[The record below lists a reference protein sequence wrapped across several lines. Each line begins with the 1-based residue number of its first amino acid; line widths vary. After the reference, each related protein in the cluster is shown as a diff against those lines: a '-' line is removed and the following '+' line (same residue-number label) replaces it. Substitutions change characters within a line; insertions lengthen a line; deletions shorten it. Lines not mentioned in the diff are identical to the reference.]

1 MFQWVFKS
9 SLYVLGHQITEASVQ
24 FASIGESIG
33 MICPYKN
40 VYSWQKLD
48 TQDILAS
55 CENGMN
61 EINSSISYRISVSND
76 CEKLKINEFT
86 AKDVGLY
93 RCYVFGERTS
103 NRHKYDFNITIR
115 TLKIVEAY
123 NSSVIKRKEGE
134 NITLTCVMEGQQPDT
149 ILFWTTAD
157 VLLAS
162 NRSRYVIHC
171 FRAQRMD
178 DMKQFVCT
186 ANSSNGSHLLEVKVQ
201 LRLLFRPRVSVVSLP
216 SPPTITKGGTIRLLC
231 EDNRENNENI
241 NSFSWSHDGQLLPN
255 NTNLLLFENADP
267 VVAGEYTCLARNIAG
282 EDFDVLEI
290 IVTFPPVV
298 QNETVVFETNSLPRT
313 LQCKVLGVPDN
324 YTFSKWLHYTYSN
337 QQIRI
342 LDGLGNGTLI
352 LPNNDR
358 EKHMYEDTG
367 IYICNVTN
375 NIPDEG
381 GYIWQTGKIKVIVAG
396 RPVLANPQKHI
407 NIGYLNETSRI
418 SIYTL
423 SSTRYPIATW
433 LDKDGYVLKT
443 ESCTSSEIE
452 TEYYGNL
459 VNVSAYKCDFYIKK
473 TQEKDFQKYAV
484 KVRNDLGES
493 LFEISLIPARKP
505 EIPRSVQVIALKFKI
520 IVKWHAGNSYGFLQA
535 FCIEYRKSFD
545 LKWSLV
551 AAESNTSVT
560 IDGLQIDTV
569 YFVRVFSRTMA
580 GESNKTGEVIVKT
593 GNHHLVIHSYSWE
606 IGVITSAAGVVFLI
620 CVYGMKA
627 LTKRICLDISPHRH
641 NLSQD
646 NGITPVTHEPQ
657 YDEIDSV
664 HYNPSNV
671 NDRPEALLNN
681 IPFETLLSS
690 NNDRNMASIA
700 TSNDGTT
707 YYTNHINL
715 CGSDPNITIADNVSM
730 GSSSDDSYLVPCRKY
745 INIEI
750 GVADRHNEQM
760 GEQ

>member
-1 MFQWVFKS
+1 MEAVFKES
-9 SLYVLGHQITEASVQ
+9 IMWHICFYLLYEGLQITEGSVQ

-86 AKDVGLY
+86 AEEVGLY

-115 TLKIVEAY
+115 TLKIVEAK
-123 NSSVIKRKEGE
+123 NSSIIKRKEGE
-134 NITLTCVMEGQQPDT
+134 NITLTCLMEGQQADT
-149 ILFWTTAD
+149 ILFLKSAD

-171 FRAQRMD
+171 FRAQRED
-178 DMKQFVCT
+178 DMKQFICS
-186 ANSSNGSHLLEVKVQ
+186 ANSNNGSYLLEVKVQ
-201 LRLLFRPRVSVVSLP
+201 LRLIFRPRVSVVSLP
-216 SPPTITKGGTIRLLC
+216 SPSTITKGGTIKLLC
-231 EDNRENNENI
+231 EENGENNDHT

-255 NTNLLLFENADP
+255 NTNFLLFENADP
-267 VVAGEYTCLARNIAG
+267 VVAGEYICLARNIAG
-282 EDFDVLEI
+282 EDCDFLEI
-290 IVTFPPVV
+290 IVTYPPVV
-298 QNETVVFETNSLPRT
+298 QNETVVFGTNSWPRT
-313 LQCKVLGVPDN
+313 LECKVLGVPDN

-352 LPNNDR
+352 LPNNER
-358 EKHMYEDTG
+358 AKLMYEDTG

-381 GYIWQTGKIKVIVAG
+381 AHKWQTGKIKVIVAG
-396 RPVLANPQKHI
+396 RPVLANPQKNI
-407 NIGYLNETSRI
+407 NIRYLNETSRI
-418 SIYTL
+418 SIFTL

-433 LDKDGYVLKT
+433 LDKNGYVLKT

-452 TEYYGNL
+452 TE
-459 VNVSAYKCDFYIKK
+459 FH
-473 TQEKDFQKYAV
+473 EKDFQKYAV
-484 KVRNDLGES
+484 KVRNDQGES
-493 LFEISLIPARKP
+493 LFQISLIPARKP

-520 IVKWHAGNSYGFLQA
+520 IVKWHAGNNYGFSQA

-545 LKWSLV
+545 LEWSMV
-551 AAESNTSVT
+551 TAESNTSVT
-560 IDGLQIDTV
+560 IDGLQKDTV
-569 YFVRVFSRTMA
+569 T
-580 GESNKTGEVIVKT
+580 NI
-593 GNHHLVIHSYSWE
+593 LVIHSYSWE

-620 CVYGMKA
+620 CVYGIKA
-627 LTKRICLDISPHRH
+627 LAKRLCLNISLHRNDI
-641 NLSQD
+641 SQD
-646 NGITPVTHEPQ
+646 NGITQVTHEHQ
-657 YDEIDSV
+657 YDEIDHVDSV

-671 NDRPEALLNN
+671 NGRPEVLLNN
-681 IPFETLLSS
+681 NPFETLLSS
-690 NNDRNMASIA
+690 NNDSHIASIA
-700 TSNDGTT
+700 TDNDETA
-707 YYTNHINL
+707 YYNNDINL
-715 CGSDPNITIADNVSM
+715 RGRDSNIFRADNVSM
-730 GSSSDDSYLVPCRKY
+730 RSSSDDSYLVPCRKY

-750 GVADRHNEQM
+750 GVADKHNEQM